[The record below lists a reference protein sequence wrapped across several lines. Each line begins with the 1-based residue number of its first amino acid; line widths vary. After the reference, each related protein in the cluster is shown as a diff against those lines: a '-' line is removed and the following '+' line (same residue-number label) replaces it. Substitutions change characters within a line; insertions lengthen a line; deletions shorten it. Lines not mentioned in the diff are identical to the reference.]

1 MNLVREVKSAYLTK
15 EIKRLW
21 PKDPKSHKTEPPT
34 PFSRNKKTSKNRAQ
48 K

>member
-21 PKDPKSHKTEPPT
+21 PKDPKSHKAE
-34 PFSRNKKTSKNRAQ
+34 RAA
-48 K
+48 KHRRDERLRKIRAKE